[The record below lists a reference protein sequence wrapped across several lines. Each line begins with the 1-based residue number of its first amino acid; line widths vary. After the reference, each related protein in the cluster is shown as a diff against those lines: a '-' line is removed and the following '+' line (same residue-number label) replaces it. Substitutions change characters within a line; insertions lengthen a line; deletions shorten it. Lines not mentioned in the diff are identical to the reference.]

1 MASPGERAVVPCD
14 FCTDRPAVLYCRSDA
29 AKLCL
34 LCDRHVHSANLLS
47 RKHLRSQICDNCGAA
62 PASDRCSTDK
72 LDLCQ
77 DCDWDAHAASPVAS
91 SHQRARIDG
100 FSGCP
105 SPLDLASL
113 WGLDLADGGKKSS
126 AIARNDGGQL
136 MQEVISSMEGWAYG
150 AGANGFG
157 FQDLMVP
164 NDAGLAAPYPGAV
177 KQGST
182 AGRTSCGRRKQEMHR
197 QLVELLNGDFED
209 NSDGGGGAGGGGGG
223 EGGDNLVPR
232 TPNRTAAAW
241 PENGEGTC
249 GEQRHGSDG
258 VDAVVV
264 DHHQPFQQQP
274 TFTSLLMFPTQRD
287 LEESGRG
294 VVGARTSNVGG
305 QSTQIWDFNLGR
317 LRSQEEAGAVEVGYG
332 QNSEG
337 FMIKSY
343 NELMKD
349 TSITTTKMLG
359 DVYQLNGYV
368 MPEDIASYNAS
379 SSNLAASQGSATSES
394 NNLLVSGPTSGSAL
408 AKAKGS
414 TDSKGYNFV
423 DQTLITNGND
433 MRTMVK
439 TKADL
444 ELLAQNRGNAML
456 RYKEKKKNRRYD
468 KHIRYE
474 SRKARADTRKRVKGR
489 FVKASEAP

>member
-1 MASPGERAVVPCD
+1 MVGPDSRTAGEKRVPCD
-14 FCTDRPAVLYCRSDA
+14 FCTDRFAVLYCRSDA

-34 LCDRHVHSANLLS
+34 LCDHHVHSANLLS
-47 RKHLRSQICDNCGAA
+47 RKHLRSQICDNCASA
-62 PASDRCSTDK
+62 PASARCSTDN
-72 LDLCQ
+72 LVLCQ
-77 DCDWDAHAASPVAS
+77 DCDWDAHAASPVPS
-91 SHQRARIDG
+91 SHLRSRVDG

-105 SPLDLASL
+105 SALELASL
-113 WGLDLADGGKKSS
+113 LGLDLAADEDKKSGHS
-126 AIARNDGGQL
+126 GLPRNDGQL
-136 MQEVISSMEGWAYG
+136 MQEVISSMEGWVYG
-150 AGANGFG
+150 ASGNGFG

-164 NDAGLAAPYPGAV
+164 NDTALSAPYTGVV

-182 AGRTSCGRRKQEMHR
+182 GRTNCGRRKQEMHK
-197 QLVELLNGDFED
+197 QLVELLKRDFED
-209 NSDGGGGAGGGGGG
+209 NSDGGGGGGG
-223 EGGDNLVPR
+223 GGDNLVPR
-232 TPNRTAAAW
+232 TPNRTTAAW
-241 PENGEGTC
+241 PEDGEGIC
-249 GEQRHGSDG
+249 GEHQHGSDG
-258 VDAVVV
+258 VDAAVM

-287 LEESGRG
+287 LEESGRSAVG
-294 VVGARTSNVGG
+294 VGTSNVGG

-317 LRSQEEAGAVEVGYG
+317 LRSQEEANAVEVGYG
-332 QNSEG
+332 KSNEG

-343 NELMKD
+343 NELMKE

-368 MPEDIASYNAS
+368 MPEDSAFYNAS
-379 SSNLAASQGSATSES
+379 SSNLAASQGPATSES
-394 NNLLVSGPTSGSAL
+394 NNLPVPRPSSGSAL

-414 TDSKGYNFV
+414 ANSKSYNFA
-423 DQTLITNGND
+423 DQTLITSGSE
-433 MRTMVK
+433 TAVK